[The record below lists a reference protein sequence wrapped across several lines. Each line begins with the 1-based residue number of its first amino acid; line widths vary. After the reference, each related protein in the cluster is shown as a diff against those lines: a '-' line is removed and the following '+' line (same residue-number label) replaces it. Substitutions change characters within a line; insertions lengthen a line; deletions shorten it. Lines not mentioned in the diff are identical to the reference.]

1 MEKPIIQLKN
11 IEKTY
16 FLNKPNELTVLKDI
30 DLHINSGEFVAI
42 VGESGSGKST
52 LMNILG
58 LIDSFDG
65 GTYFLEE
72 VDVEKLNDE
81 QLSELRNDKIGF
93 VFQNFNLIARL
104 TAQRNVELPM
114 LYYGKKKKERK
125 DKALE
130 LLELVGMRQRVTHY
144 PNQLS
149 GGQKQRV
156 AIARALANNPSI
168 ILADEPTGALDSETS
183 KKIMEVLKK
192 LNRKGKTIIVITH
205 SQEVADYADRIITL
219 KDGRII

>member
-1 MEKPIIQLKN
+1 MGAIIQLRD
-11 IEKTY
+11 IQKTY
-16 FLNKPNELTVLKDI
+16 FLNKPNELKVL
-30 DLHINSGEFVAI
+30 SGITLDVYAGEYIAI

-58 LIDSFDG
+58 LIDSFNEGEFLFDG
-65 GTYFLEE
+65 INIDNFT
-72 VDVEKLNDE
+72 EK
-81 QLSELRNDKIGF
+81 QLCNLRNEKIGF
-93 VFQNFNLIARL
+93 VFQNFNLIPRL

-114 LYYGKKKKERK
+114 LYCGKRRK
-125 DKALE
+125 TRKGKAYE
-130 LLELVGMRQRVTHY
+130 LLDLVGMKQRVTHF

-183 KKIMEVLKK
+183 RKIMGIFSK
-192 LNRKGKTIIVITH
+192 LNKQGKTIIVITH
-205 SQEVADYADRIITL
+205 SQEVANCANRVIKM
-219 KDGRII
+219 KDGRIV